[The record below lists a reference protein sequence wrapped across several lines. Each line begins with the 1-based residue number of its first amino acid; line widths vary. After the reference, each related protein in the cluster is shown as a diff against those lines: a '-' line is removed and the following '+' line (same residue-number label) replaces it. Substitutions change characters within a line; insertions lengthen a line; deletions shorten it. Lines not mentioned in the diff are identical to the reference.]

1 MSQHNPALELFARGS
16 QRVAHVAEEQKLG
29 RRHAIRMRGD
39 MTLANVNFPAR
50 TQFAQVIVR
59 PAVTEP
65 ELEHRAIEIA
75 HQGRPRAEA
84 GALGLEP
91 ADEAV
96 EPAHRGSGGDVGALA
111 QLFYFGEGG
120 AELLV

>member
-1 MSQHNPALELFARGS
+1 
-16 QRVAHVAEEQKLG
+16 
-29 RRHAIRMRGD
+29 

-120 AELLV
+120 AELLVGGCQTLRQLLHHRDRHAREFADHPHERLLGDAQGH